1 MSHANYAVV
10 KSGTVTNMIVV
21 DEDIGF
27 QMDNADVIKA
37 TVDTRIGGSWDG
49 NVFSYVEP
57 TPPADT
63 RTYVVKRAD
72 EYPSIGDQLDMLWH
86 AIDSDNWTAAKVK
99 TTDFY
104 TQLKTVK
111 DANPKP

>member
-1 MSHANYAVV
+1 MAHANYAVV
-10 KSGTVTNMIVV
+10 KSGEVTNMIVV

-57 TPPADT
+57 AMEPDT
-63 RTYVVKRAD
+63 YDELRKS
-72 EYPSIGDQLDMLWH
+72 EYPSINELVVALWEGVVEERMS
-86 AIDSDNWTAAKVK
+86 AVTALEAARQAVK
-99 TTDFY
+99 STH
-104 TQLKTVK
+104 
-111 DANPKP
+111 PKWYG

>member
-1 MSHANYAVV
+1 MAHANYAVV
-10 KSGTVTNMIVV
+10 KSGTVTNMIIV

-57 TPPADT
+57 AMEPDT
-63 RTYVVKRAD
+63 YDALRRS
-72 EYPSIGDQLDMLWH
+72 EYPSIEECVH
-86 AIDSDNWTAAKVK
+86 AILDDDLAALQVK
-99 TTDFY
+99 RAA
-104 TQLKTVK
+104 VK
-111 DANPKP
+111 EKHPK